1 MLVLF
6 LPGRWSLW
14 GALNLRESRWAVR
27 TDRKS
32 GRAPT
37 HCQLPLAPDTISTS
51 SAPSGSP
58 GGSRAQLGTDLAQG
72 PHPNLVITSA
82 EHQLAPQEGTPGA
95 GAARMVRAAHLCW
108 GRRAGGTVGRAML
121 EETGSGPPA
130 PVSIPPLPLCL
141 TLDFVS
147 KQTG

>member
-37 HCQLPLAPDTISTS
+37 HCQLPLTPYTISTS
-51 SAPSGSP
+51 SAPSRSP
-58 GGSRAQLGTDLAQG
+58 GASRAQLGTDLAQG
-72 PHPNLVITSA
+72 PHLTLVITSA
-82 EHQLAPQEGTPGA
+82 ECRLAPQEGSPGA

-108 GRRAGGTVGRAML
+108 GHSRQGHV

-141 TLDFVS
+141 TPDIIS